1 MTARRLIAQTLSALT
16 LLFCS
21 TPSVRAGPRE
31 WTTRLPVARKHS
43 MATRQKRAGIPD
55 FAEEVTSPTSIAEDR
70 PNLKAMEGLKEM
82 GVDIVVDMRGGGNK
96 HEKAEVTKL
105 GMQYVSIPWHCP
117 FPSDKLFAR
126 FLKLMQDNPR
136 KKVFVHCRLG
146 DDRTGMAVAAYRIAD
161 EGWSADEAMNEMKA
175 FGFTQAHHGI
185 CPGLAHYEKTFP
197 QKLKTSPAFKDLHL
211 RSPSAPSKWRSSLP
225 RKIRTGCSCAS
236 PAKGSRLR
244 PAPAAWQSRRNPP
257 A

>member
-1 MTARRLIAQTLSALT
+1 MTARRLIAQAGALT

-21 TPSVRAGPRE
+21 TPSVRAGPKGADDS
-31 WTTRLPVARKHS
+31 TADGSKHS

-55 FAEEVTSPTSIAEDR
+55 FAKVTSNLYR
-70 PNLKAMEGLKEM
+70 GGQPNLKAMEGLKEM
-82 GVDIVVDMRGGGNK
+82 GVDIVVDMRGGRNN

-117 FPSDKLFAR
+117 FPSDKPFAR
-126 FLKLMQDNPR
+126 FLKLMRDNPR

-161 EGWSADEAMNEMKA
+161 QGWSADEAMNEMKA

-211 RSPSAPSKWRSSLP
+211 RSPSAPSKWRSSVP
-225 RKIRTGCSCAS
+225 RK
-236 PAKGSRLR
+236 
-244 PAPAAWQSRRNPP
+244 
-257 A
+257 

>member
-1 MTARRLIAQTLSALT
+1 MTARGLIAQAGALT

-21 TPSVRAGPRE
+21 TPSVRAGPKGADDSTCRWLRNIRWRPGKRGPE
-31 WTTRLPVARKHS
+31 FPILPKLL
-43 MATRQKRAGIPD
+43 
-55 FAEEVTSPTSIAEDR
+55 PTSIAEDSY
-70 PNLKAMEGLKEM
+70 NLKAMEGLKEM

-105 GMQYVSIPWHCP
+105 GMQFVSIPWHCP
-117 FPSDKLFAR
+117 FPNDKPFAR
-126 FLKLMQDNPR
+126 FLKLVHDNPGKR
-136 KKVFVHCRLG
+136 VFLHCRLG

-161 EGWSADEAMNEMKA
+161 QGWSADEAMNEMKA

-225 RKIRTGCSCAS
+225 RK
-236 PAKGSRLR
+236 
-244 PAPAAWQSRRNPP
+244 
-257 A
+257 